1 MYSSNAADIQRRF
14 DQLLESLPAG
24 VVVHCPD
31 GRILSANR
39 LARELLG
46 RSENQLIGSEAD
58 ASTWS
63 FVWPDRT
70 TMPPAEY
77 PVNVVLRTRAMVK
90 DLIVGVPADLPE
102 PVRWLICN
110 AYPEFG
116 TDGRVRQVVVCFTDC
131 TALKRAKQNL
141 EKSEERLR
149 LVLQGST
156 DASTNWSISTS

>member
-1 MYSSNAADIQRRF
+1 MYTSNAADIQRRF
-14 DQLLESLPAG
+14 DQLLENLPAG
-24 VVVHCPD
+24 VVVHGPD

-102 PVRWLICN
+102 PVRWLPAQPALPRGAVIKDSRTMGARRPAWRCHV
-110 AYPEFG
+110 ARPGQFQ
-116 TDGRVRQVVVCFTDC
+116 DGQRYDGARGRRRP
-131 TALKRAKQNL
+131 AAA
-141 EKSEERLR
+141 
-149 LVLQGST
+149 GG
-156 DASTNWSISTS
+156 AAAA